1 MEWERLQQEEKRTGW
16 KRAAAKELLRFTA
29 KPVKEI
35 IEESGIRN
43 DDLFRR
49 LFKDGEGMSAEEY
62 RMKWSQWVKWWYFTY
77 STIYTTI
84 SEKQAREPVRM
95 MNISTILNR
104 LDGMFAEDRAVFIFV
119 LDDCSFLILD
129 D

>member
-29 KPVKEI
+29 KPVKGI

-43 DDLFRR
+43 ADLFRR

-62 RMKWSQWVKWWYFTY
+62 RMKWSQWVKWCYFTY
-77 STIYTTI
+77 G
-84 SEKQAREPVRM
+84 EK
-95 MNISTILNR
+95 
-104 LDGMFAEDRAVFIFV
+104 
-119 LDDCSFLILD
+119 
-129 D
+129 